1 MAIGGQGGMGK
12 YVSNKYD
19 DLIEL
24 VKRHMFI
31 LQDDSEIHSILEKC
45 IDAIEDLQNEKQ
57 KTIYVERHLNS
68 PQRSILRLV
77 SGRLDGLAY
86 GMFDNDVSLFLK
98 DQADILLDLV
108 SEDEDKHHEL

>member
-24 VKRHMFI
+24 IKRHMFI
-31 LQDDSEIHSILEKC
+31 LQDDSEIHSILERC
-45 IDAIEDLQNEKQ
+45 IEAIEELRNEKQ
-57 KTIYVERHLNS
+57 KTACVEGHMNML
-68 PQRSILRLV
+68 QRSILRVV
-77 SGRLDGLAY
+77 SGRLDGLSY
-86 GMFDNDVSLFLK
+86 GLDQDVSLFLK

-108 SEDEDKHHEL
+108 NEDEDKHNEL